1 MKIFHLS
8 DLHIGLRLYN
18 RDLREDQEYIF
29 DKIIEY
35 AVLEKPDVIVIAGDI
50 FDKAMPSAE
59 AVRVFDCFITKL
71 SRAAKETAIM
81 MISGNHDSG
90 PRIDCYRN
98 ILSASNI
105 YVVGIPPVNEDE
117 YIEKV
122 TVNDEY
128 GPVNFYLLPFVKPS
142 MVRNIVKSE
151 EGSVSYDEALR
162 TLIAR
167 ESIDKNQRNVIVSHQ
182 FYLPS
187 CITGCKNGFR
197 NSYGR

>member
-71 SRAAKETAIM
+71 SRAVKETAIM

-90 PRIDCYRN
+90 PRI
-98 ILSASNI
+98 
-105 YVVGIPPVNEDE
+105 E
-117 YIEKV
+117 YFISQQ
-122 TVNDEY
+122 Y
-128 GPVNFYLLPFVKPS
+128 ICG
-142 MVRNIVKSE
+142 
-151 EGSVSYDEALR
+151 G
-162 TLIAR
+162 
-167 ESIDKNQRNVIVSHQ
+167 
-182 FYLPS
+182 
-187 CITGCKNGFR
+187 
-197 NSYGR
+197 NSPGK